1 MDPPRLTCLCWVLRD
16 QLVVCD
22 PRGCGRLVGVYWP
35 RGGWSSRWRSL
46 CWLRL
51 HVRGRGHRAL
61 LQHRLS
67 PLGLDLKRLLFP
79 THIHFMLIKRKK
91 NIYISIF
98 TFLFCINIKKIKG
111 FLVFVFFW
119 YSSPLSYFKSCKYID
134 FNIWTIMKNV
144 HFFWWKAYQMM
155 HMGKVY

>member
-1 MDPPRLTCLCWVLRD
+1 MLKEKTSNKLTKLIHNGPPRLTCLCWVLRD

-22 PRGCGRLVGVYWP
+22 PRGCRGLVGVYWP
-35 RGGWSSRWRSL
+35 RGGWSSWWRSL

-91 NIYISIF
+91 QKLSIF

-111 FLVFVFFW
+111 FLV
-119 YSSPLSYFKSCKYID
+119 
-134 FNIWTIMKNV
+134 NIWTIMKNV
-144 HFFWWKAYQMM
+144 YFFWWKAYQMM